1 MHTRSMILTPGQQ
14 WQGKRLKILFSPFS
28 IFREKAQHLFT
39 HIKVIPANVTGFG
52 LQFYRGM
59 CLVFCVVPARAG
71 PVSSC
76 EASMVDSVAASC
88 RLSTGAACL
97 SMLTARAPAYSESFS
112 NDGEGKSGCHG
123 PAVPRC
129 HGSSRMRLQTVQGSA

>member
-1 MHTRSMILTPGQQ
+1 MSLGLVYKFIEVCV
-14 WQGKRLKILFSPFS
+14 WSFVLF
-28 IFREKAQHLFT
+28 QH
-39 HIKVIPANVTGFG
+39 G
-52 LQFYRGM
+52 R
-59 CLVFCVVPARAG
+59 VP